1 MTKSIL
7 LFLLASLVGA
17 SFTMTAEDAAPLGKL
32 PPPKLDYS
40 KPIQFDVQFAPVTFP
55 KDAPK
60 EVRSNPMPGIIGGYL
75 EGGKVTGAYAP
86 DISHIYHA
94 GASPDQFEW
103 DLCSYGPRHD
113 TGSRNEQRGKFA
125 SSTLR
130 LTDTQVEGTWSFQ
143 YISTKDPSK
152 TTSPVY
158 ELNIKATAKGC
169 GYAGTYTGKI
179 ADVPVSGDCVLAA
192 HNIPAGMIDPANA
205 FYQILGGSYDVIVEV
220 QAGKAVQAWAVAGV
234 VNVDRTWRYRNPGDA
249 VAATFLFPAD
259 ASGMTLKITDEG
271 LDGKA
276 VTLGGQIT
284 VTPEPK
290 IASKMFGPA
299 SLDLNGTVISGAG
312 KMRGK
317 SNVGQA
323 RNYPIT
329 DPLMARSLA
338 LLKETFRGCK
348 PTAPELLAQA
358 DQESLRGDV
367 QPGSSEQ
374 TRYMQRLWNAGTSG
388 EYNYY
393 RSYIYAPWLDLDVVP
408 NAVRYR
414 FELIDASNQNSG
426 IRPVIDSFEAN
437 SPRASLSPFWA
448 KVPKNNGRNP
458 ISALR
463 VTALDVDGKAL
474 GKPQECGITRRPAFA
489 QDQIVT
495 PDPKVL
501 MELALRQAYHL
512 TNRYYS
518 HLYLTEAVLAAKN
531 GVKPLSY
538 ESPHHHYPQ
547 TLLVHQEENPVRRD
561 EYMRLLNTYVEQ
573 RNKEQFGFF
582 KTPYH
587 YNVALGGVAQET
599 GRNLLNVLDLQPNS
613 EILDRLRLWTRFFA
627 RLQQPSGSWTISHRN
642 MLGCIGAYSLGGSF
656 FLDQPSTPWLAFL
669 ARMRQH
675 DSDPAFRS
683 LERGL
688 EEKAVSW
695 VCNNTLRTGFSENV
709 QQQTLSNDNGHTA
722 PNQIE
727 YVLYVL
733 RHAPPAQRD
742 VVMATDLMRRIEDL
756 FISWDAQSQTR
767 GMNFTFTRS
776 LYAVEALCF
785 LELYAQTG
793 DPLMRAKGEALISA
807 YLQNSDPWHGSDGL
821 FGVSDKLRYD
831 RFVQENDDPYWIV
844 RWVERDRELRTT
856 PPTAVA
862 EQHLSVTLDQLIDGI
877 DRVVLDLALADGK
890 VTQALARTP
899 TWDGPGINFY
909 QPGTVH
915 TRSGKALFH
924 SVDAS
929 GLKHSADGLSGPV
942 KLTLKPPQGEQLIS
956 ITAEISAKRHA
967 LRGWRG
973 TWMQNKKQGRVEG
986 VTLVDTV
993 VKGPQQIFVKVNDAL
1008 NGGEAWQN
1016 WALAGAV
1023 LSNSGSATGATFINP
1038 NAGWTAQSTDL
1049 KDCALSGDTFTM
1061 TLDNEVTWH
1070 GVAER
1075 SKPDNYQCSLYKTTP
1090 ESNEA
1095 LLAHWELP
1103 VNGTPP
1109 YNKGEVSLNCRFLKA
1124 GTGDFP
1130 ADGKLIYQTDSKPVV
1145 PGKYRL
1151 KLDGKRLGNILYG
1164 KATITGPDGK
1174 ETARQFLGDVETIGK
1189 P

>member
-1 MTKSIL
+1 MITTKEL
-7 LFLLASLVGA
+7 LMIKPIIFLTGLLGA
-17 SFTMTAEDAAPLGKL
+17 FLPLMAADSAPLGKL

-40 KPIQFDVQFAPVTFP
+40 KPIQFDVQFAPATFP

-60 EVRSNPMPGIIGGYL
+60 EVRNNPMPAIIGGYL

-86 DISHIYHA
+86 VMSHVYHA
-94 GASPDQFEW
+94 GLSPDQYEW
-103 DLCSYGPRHD
+103 DLCPYGPRPSE
-113 TGSRNEQRGKFA
+113 GQPEKFNSA
-125 SSTLR
+125 TLR
-130 LTDTQVEGTWSFQ
+130 LTDTQVEGTWSFH
-143 YISTKDPSK
+143 YISAKDPSQ

-158 ELNIKATAKGC
+158 ELSIKATANGC

-205 FYQILGGSYDVIVEV
+205 FYQIIGGNYDVIVEV

-234 VNVDRTWRYRNPGDA
+234 IGAHGWVYRQTNDS

-259 ASGMTLKITDEG
+259 ASGMTLIITDEG

-284 VTPEPK
+284 ITPDPK
-290 IASKMFGPA
+290 IASKMFGPM
-299 SLDLNGTVISGAG
+299 SLDLSGTVISGAG
-312 KMRGK
+312 KLRGK
-317 SNVGQA
+317 AKESKIVQA
-323 RNYPIT
+323 RNYPLT
-329 DPLMARSLA
+329 DSLMARSLA
-338 LLKETFRGCK
+338 LLKESFRGCK

-358 DQESLRGDV
+358 EQESLRTDV
-367 QPGSSEQ
+367 QPAPSEQ
-374 TRYMQRLWNAGTSG
+374 TRYMQRLWKYGADS
-388 EYNYY
+388 YSC
-393 RSYIYAPWLDLDVVP
+393 SYIYAPWLDLDVVP

-414 FELIDASNQNSG
+414 FELIDATIQN
-426 IRPVIDSFEAN
+426 RPVIDSFEAS

-448 KVPKNNGRNP
+448 KVPKNPGKVFDRNP
-458 ISALR
+458 LSSLR
-463 VTALDVDGKAL
+463 VTALDAEGKAL

-531 GVKPLSY
+531 GVKPLEY
-538 ESPHHHYPQ
+538 YSPHHHYPQ
-547 TLLVHQEENPVRRD
+547 TLMVQQEENPVRRD
-561 EYMRLLNTYVEQ
+561 QYMRLLNTYVEQ

-627 RLQQPSGSWTISHRN
+627 RLQQPSGSWTISHRD
-642 MLGCIGAYSLGGSF
+642 MLGCIGAYALSGSF
-656 FLDQPSTPWLAFL
+656 FLDQPSTPWLPFL
-669 ARMRQH
+669 ARLRQH
-675 DSDPAFRS
+675 DHDPTFRA

-695 VCNNTLRTGFSENV
+695 VCNNMLRTGFSENV

-722 PNQIE
+722 VNQIE
-727 YVLYVL
+727 YALYVL

-756 FISWDAQSQTR
+756 FITWDTHPLTR
-767 GMNFTFTRS
+767 GMNLTFDRS

-785 LELYAQTG
+785 LELYALTG
-793 DPLMRAKGEALISA
+793 DQLMRTKSEALVST
-807 YLQNSDPWHGSDGL
+807 YLQDSDPWHGSKGGFL
-821 FGVSDKLRYD
+821 SKTGYD
-831 RFVQENDDPYWIV
+831 RFLQETDDPDWIV

-856 PPTAVA
+856 PIAAVP
-862 EQHLSVTLDQLIDGI
+862 EKHLTVTLDQLIDGI
-877 DRVVLDLALADGK
+877 DRVVIDLALSDGK

-915 TRSGKALFH
+915 TRLGKAFYH

-929 GLKHSADGLSGPV
+929 GLKLSAEGLSGLV

-956 ITAEISAKRHA
+956 LTAEISAKRHA

-973 TWMQNKKQGRVEG
+973 TWKQDNNQGRVEG
-986 VTLVDTV
+986 VTLVDAV
-993 VKGPQQIFVKVNDAL
+993 VKGPQQIFVKVNEAL
-1008 NGGEAWQN
+1008 SGGEAWQN

-1023 LSNSGSATGATFINP
+1023 LSSTGSATGATLINP
-1038 NAGWTAQSTDL
+1038 NAGWTAQSTGL
-1049 KDCALSGDTFTM
+1049 NDCALNGDTFTM
-1061 TLDNEVTWH
+1061 TLDSEVTWH

-1075 SKPDNYQCSLYKTTP
+1075 TPPDNYQRSLYKTTP
-1090 ESNEA
+1090 ESKEA
-1095 LLAHWELP
+1095 LLAHWEIP

-1109 YNKGEVSLNCRFLKA
+1109 YNKGEVSLSCRFLKA

-1130 ADGKLIYQTDSKPVV
+1130 ADGKLIYQTDSKPIV

-1151 KLDGKRLGNILYG
+1151 KLEGKRLGNILYG

-1174 ETARQFLGDVETIGK
+1174 ETARQFLGDVEAVGK
-1189 P
+1189 S